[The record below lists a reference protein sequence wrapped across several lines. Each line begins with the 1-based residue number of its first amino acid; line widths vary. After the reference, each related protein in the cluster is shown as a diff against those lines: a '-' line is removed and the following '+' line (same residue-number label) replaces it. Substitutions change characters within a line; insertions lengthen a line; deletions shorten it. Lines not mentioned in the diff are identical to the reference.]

1 MMTQRLVIFSLASA
15 ILMAVGCG
23 EATQSDTGQK
33 PMSESQTIAS
43 RPLCVGRFLI
53 DVPVDVQVVGTQTTT
68 SSTAGAVSIERAV
81 TKAAFVA
88 KMEDIK
94 AKLQS
99 APHHTE
105 GTRLSEQ
112 LRPDDATYIFRYR
125 KNSAGTRA
133 YQIDGYRW
141 VESNMFTIN
150 SSAANDSFLS
160 TIADVKRGLSTMTP
174 RDTWSI
180 PTEPGFCF
188 DNGFLPGRENSFE
201 ATGVQLSFE
210 AYPGV
215 SIFMETRTRSFSA
228 EKEAGL
234 IERTDWAMTLMDASD
249 KPIVLRRRQD
259 RPVLSGLA
267 EEVLWKHKRDGY
279 YQLKGDAEMNGQAG
293 DPGKPDTAF
302 SIILDQPGDG
312 SLQPNEEK
320 VIQLWDA
327 VINSVRLRPGAL

>member
-1 MMTQRLVIFSLASA
+1 MMKHKHLLVFLAPLLLFAAGCDKADSPPSEPKLMTQPL
-15 ILMAVGCG
+15 
-23 EATQSDTGQK
+23 
-33 PMSESQTIAS
+33 TIAT

-53 DVPVDVQVVGTQTTT
+53 DVPVDAKVVWTLTDTHAAGEISPPVLASTHSSFELQMKTTEAELRAQTHFGEGSRFKEVT
-68 SSTAGAVSIERAV
+68 ST
-81 TKAAFVA
+81 
-88 KMEDIK
+88 D
-94 AKLQS
+94 
-99 APHHTE
+99 PN
-105 GTRLSEQ
+105 TRL
-112 LRPDDATYIFRYR
+112 FVYR
-125 KNSAGTRA
+125 GDPVDTTGFK
-133 YQIDGYRW
+133 IDGY
-141 VESNMFTIN
+141 VLKGETIFHVGGFAN
-150 SSAANDSFLS
+150 NDLLPRAKNRVSS
-160 TIADVKRGLSTMTP
+160 GLQNIFP

-228 EKEAGL
+228 AKEAGL

-302 SIILDQPGDG
+302 SIILDQPDDG